1 MKKQM
6 ILSVMAALALILSAC
21 GVGSARGVL
30 DEVAGVLELDLSG
43 CEVVSSRDSHGGFHG
58 DGTAFAELN
67 CSHTGV
73 LDQIKEDSNW
83 KAFPLDRTAQS
94 LVYGVT
100 EQTGTEET
108 GIMVYQTGPYLTGEE
123 GDPLVPEI
131 REGYY
136 RLIDRHA
143 QAGESDILDRHSFN
157 FTLALYDT
165 ETATLYFCE
174 LDT

>member
-1 MKKQM
+1 MQ
-6 ILSVMAALALILSAC
+6 LQFSD
-21 GVGSARGVL
+21 G
-30 DEVAGVLELDLSG
+30 EVLEQIEESG
-43 CEVVSSRDSHGGFHG
+43 DWE
-58 DGTAFAELN
+58 
-67 CSHTGV
+67 
-73 LDQIKEDSNW
+73 
-83 KAFPLDRTAQS
+83 AFPLDRTAQA

-100 EQTGTEET
+100 EETGTEET
-108 GIMVYQTGPYLTGEE
+108 GITVFQTGPYLNDSDGNL
-123 GDPLVPEI
+123 LVPEI

-165 ETATLYFCE
+165 ETDTLYFCE

>member
-1 MKKQM
+1 MKKQAAFC
-6 ILSVMAALALILSAC
+6 MAAALSLLLTAC
-21 GVGSARGVL
+21 GSQTPQE
-30 DEVAGVLELDLSG
+30 EVSQALGID
-43 CEVVSSRDSHGGFHG
+43 VSSGQVISASDDHGGFHG
-58 DGTAFAELN
+58 DGTTFVQLQFSDGEALK
-67 CSHTGV
+67 
-73 LDQIKEDSNW
+73 QIEESGDW
-83 KAFPLDRTAQS
+83 EAFPLDRTAQV

-100 EQTGTEET
+100 EETGTEET
-108 GIMVYQTGPYLTGEE
+108 GITVFQTGPYLNDSDGNL
-123 GDPLVPEI
+123 LVPEI

-165 ETATLYFCE
+165 ETDTLYFCE